1 MRSSVLFLG
10 GMVWLASWGMSFG
23 AEGPQPAGS
32 PPGLVPI
39 PSHPAETRSAQ
50 RAPSA
55 EVPCEDPGWV
65 CPQRRIRP
73 YGKLL
78 DKWASYGQFN
88 CECSGSYKYPVPP
101 QYTYHWPGM
110 YSQPTMTQYMSPYR
124 FPPLKLPPKGE
135 DILQGPEEQPKE
147 NVSERI
153 TTRPI
158 RPVSIHWPISR

>member
-1 MRSSVLFLG
+1 MRALIFLG
-10 GMVWLASWGMSFG
+10 WLVWLVSSSFVLG
-23 AEGPQPAGS
+23 ADSGPPGGNPPKPSPVPATQKALQPIPAEGSGEA
-32 PPGLVPI
+32 L
-39 PSHPAETRSAQ
+39 
-50 RAPSA
+50 
-55 EVPCEDPGWV
+55 CEDMAPL

-124 FPPLKLPPKGE
+124 FPPLKLPPKDE
-135 DILQGPEEQPKE
+135 DILQPEEEPEE

-158 RPVSIHWPISR
+158 RPVSMHRPISR

>member
-1 MRSSVLFLG
+1 MRSFLFLG
-10 GMVWLASWGMSFG
+10 LMVGLVSSSVGLA
-23 AEGPQPAGS
+23 AEGATPAQPPAPGMPGNQPALQPEPAEGS
-32 PPGLVPI
+32 GQALWEEPGLY
-39 PSHPAETRSAQ
+39 
-50 RAPSA
+50 
-55 EVPCEDPGWV
+55 

-110 YSQPTMTQYMSPYR
+110 YSQPTMSQYTSPYR
-124 FPPLKLPPKGE
+124 FPPLKLPPKDE
-135 DILQGPEEQPKE
+135 DILQPEQEPEE

-158 RPVSIHWPISR
+158 RPVSLHQPISR